1 MQDINSHN
9 TMRVKFKNPP
19 LREVAFSVNFET
31 LKFSSVHFGRY
42 WEMIKNEFPL
52 LPEDKPPSS
61 REEEVF
67 LLSLPP
73 LRKVWFRSE
82 VQKNPE
88 FLSPVQPLPDLESKT
103 ELTFFNNKE
112 LDLLKWYFQNP
123 PNKRIKICKKVAEDI
138 RTIEEILEILKWGNQ
153 NNVRDGYDGAI
164 ALLAE
169 CDGNL
174 LAQLMLLGHT
184 PYGQYINI
192 FSPEQWEIL
201 IKSVACSQKIQVMKK
216 YILIV
221 GFMNNYNLWGRLVK
235 SAIIDFFWI
244 VEDELD
250 DIELIHPILERF
262 IRKDSDLYIR
272 KYAQEALDDIS

>member
-1 MQDINSHN
+1 MN
-9 TMRVKFKNPP
+9 TD
-19 LREVAFSVNFET
+19 
-31 LKFSSVHFGRY
+31 
-42 WEMIKNEFPL
+42 L
-52 LPEDKPPSS
+52 LS
-61 REEEVF
+61 REDVIFSRYSQE
-67 LLSLPP
+67 SPRQTHSIWSCRHQIP
-73 LRKVWFRSE
+73 SKI
-82 VQKNPE
+82 QKQPE
-88 FLSPVQPLPDLESKT
+88 FLSPTSFSRDPEPDT
-103 ELTFFNNKE
+103 ELTVLNNIGIIN
-112 LDLLKWYFQNP
+112 LLGWYFKHLP
-123 PNKRIKICKKVAEDI
+123 DRRIKVCKNIATSIVS
-138 RTIEEILEILKWGNQ
+138 IEEIVEILQWGNKT
-153 NNVRDGYDGAI
+153 NIRDSYDGAI

-184 PYGQYINI
+184 PYGQYINVL
-192 FSPEQWEIL
+192 SPEKWEIL

-216 YILIV
+216 YSLIV

-262 IRKDSDLYIR
+262 IRDSDLYIR